1 MCSTEWRPDEPDW
14 QFVGRWRAA
23 IGELIVRTME
33 LMLLI
38 WMIHAAVAA
47 VLSAP
52 ILLLGARRVQW
63 RAWELLAFI
72 LPFGAWWLLAI
83 RPGPS
88 SRKGISNIGEP
99 LIFSL
104 TIPLAA
110 LTRVLLGKSFNEAT
124 CAGAIL

>member
-1 MCSTEWRPDEPDW
+1 
-14 QFVGRWRAA
+14 
-23 IGELIVRTME
+23 ME

-38 WMIHAAVAA
+38 WIIHVALAA

-52 ILLLGARRVQW
+52 IVLFGARRVQW

-72 LPFGAWWLLAI
+72 LPFGAWWFLTS

-104 TIPLAA
+104 AIPLAA
-110 LTRVLLGKSFNEAT
+110 LTRLLLDKRVSEAT
-124 CAGAIL
+124 CAGTVLFGQCLVAVLVELLTPNLGGSF